1 MLIRSL
7 IDKRLWLH
15 IMPALFM
22 FVCGGCTYVDK
33 IKEINEIPAI
43 MVIPA
48 EKVKQ
53 IDMIDLKKAP
63 DEVTAAPEVPEPEK
77 AEYTLSLEEC
87 RALILQNNL
96 DLRVQLINPT
106 IEKENVKQAEASKF
120 ESIFTGS
127 TSYYR
132 DNTPTDSL
140 LVGSSSERVNINLGV
155 DIPLS
160 TGGKLSFNLADTLNK
175 TNSTWATLNPSYNS
189 GLSAS
194 ISQPLLKNAGKR
206 AFTYSIRLAQ
216 YNSSMTDLGTKLAA
230 MRIIADSD
238 RAYWGLYAARKM
250 LEVKKQQYDLAKAIL
265 EETERFVEVGVK
277 PKIEIIRTKRDLAD
291 KLTAIIDAE
300 NIVKEKERDLKRMLN
315 KKGLGMETKTVLIP
329 SSLPDPVRYEL
340 DRDRM
345 VENALLNRMDLL
357 ELELQL
363 EIDSMTI
370 EYNRNQTLPDLSFEY
385 KYNIDGLGANRGDSY
400 DMLADNDYHDHQV
413 GIRMNIPIGNKR
425 AKSEYR
431 KSIYQRAKRLS
442 SKEGKEA
449 EIRNDVLN
457 NIDRLE
463 AKWQSILASRQNT
476 ILSDE
481 QYRAEKRQ
489 YELGLV
495 NSREVMDAQTNLAA
509 AQSAEITALTDY
521 QTALINLA
529 YATGTLLGAAKVELE
544 PFVPAE

>member
-1 MLIRSL
+1 MKQKKRGNIRFL
-7 IDKRLWLH
+7 
-15 IMPALFM
+15 PAIFISCILLFN
-22 FVCGGCTYVDK
+22 GCTYVDK
-33 IKEINEIPAI
+33 FKEINSTPAI

-48 EKVKQ
+48 EKVQQ
-53 IDMIDLKKAP
+53 IDMIELKKAP
-63 DEVTAAPEVPEPEK
+63 DEAIVKPETVEPEK

-87 RALILQNNL
+87 RALTLENNL
-96 DLRVQLINPT
+96 DLKAELINPT
-106 IEKENVKQAEASKF
+106 IEKENLKQAEASKF
-120 ESIFTGS
+120 EATFTGN
-127 TSYYR
+127 TSYNR

-155 DIPLS
+155 DIPIS
-160 TGGKLSFNLADTLNK
+160 TGGTVSFDLADTLNK

-194 ISQPLLKNAGKR
+194 ISQPLLKNAGRR
-206 AFTYSIRLAQ
+206 AFTHSIRLAQ
-216 YNSSMTDLGTKLAA
+216 YNSSMTDLSTKLAA
-230 MRIIADSD
+230 MRIIANAD
-238 RAYWGLYAARKM
+238 RAYWSLYSARKM
-250 LEVKKQQYDLAKAIL
+250 LDVRKQQYDLAKATL

-277 PKIEIIRTKRDLAD
+277 PRIEIIRTKRDLAD

-300 NIVKEKERDLKRMLN
+300 NNVRERERDLKRMLN

-340 DRDRM
+340 DRNRM

-363 EIDSMTI
+363 EMDSMTI

-385 KYNIDGLGANRGDSY
+385 RYNIDGLGADRGDSY

-425 AKSEYR
+425 AKSELR
-431 KSIYQRAKRLS
+431 KSIYQRAKHLS
-442 SKEGKEA
+442 SKESKEA

-457 NIDRLE
+457 NIDKVE
-463 AKWQSILASRQNT
+463 AKWQSILASRQST

-495 NSREVMDAQTNLAA
+495 SSREVMDAQTNLAA
-509 AQSAEITALTDY
+509 AQSAEITSLTDY
-521 QTALINLA
+521 QTALIDLA
-529 YATGTLLGAAKVELE
+529 YATGTLLGAAKVEWA
-544 PFVPAE
+544 PVVPVE